1 MGNLLSFL
9 SPVGGLLQGKKP
21 REAISGS
28 FLGPV
33 AKVSPGFNLLFP
45 QDKNRKRRQSMLRGE
60 FTDEQSPLTARA

>member
-21 REAISGS
+21 REAIAGS

-45 QDKNRKRRQSMLRGE
+45 QDEKRKKRQSVLRGQ
-60 FTDEQSPLTARA
+60 FQDEQSPLTARA

>member
-21 REAISGS
+21 REAIAGS

-33 AKVSPGFNLLFP
+33 AKLSPGFKALFP
-45 QDKNRKRRQSMLRGE
+45 EKKKARRSALRQE
-60 FTDEQSPLTARA
+60 FVDESTLTART